1 MAAGCGMVQVAS
13 KVRKRRYSR
22 RLASARYPQIPVA
35 LPGAAGKRRQGPV
48 SSDRTP
54 VALRVAQDLRG
65 IRRPRG
71 RVSAAKPSAC
81 SVAGCGRRCAE
92 STRGRPVFIALTKQ
106 KAAIKSYCTVPLYC
120 TTVGLADRQCLKQ
133 STGGPPMK
141 RPHFKRASKA
151 TSPQNDRFKAI
162 RTATMGDEEIADEGV
177 PRSAYELQA
186 LAIHARNQSFDSCRG
201 GAKECV

>member
-48 SSDRTP
+48 SPDRTP

-106 KAAIKSYCTVPLYC
+106 KSPSKVGASHDEGCSASFKRNKKHIKSYIKRNKKHIKRTLRSKGFKSDKSTERPF
-120 TTVGLADRQCLKQ
+120 Q
-133 STGGPPMK
+133 SN
-141 RPHFKRASKA
+141 S
-151 TSPQNDRFKAI
+151 N
-162 RTATMGDEEIADEGV
+162 GDDG
-177 PRSAYELQA
+177 R
-186 LAIHARNQSFDSCRG
+186 RGDS
-201 GAKECV
+201 

>member
-106 KAAIKSYCTVPLYC
+106 KSPSKVGASHTRAAKRNKKHIKSYIKRNKKHIIKRTLRFKRPQKRQVHR
-120 TTVGLADRQCLKQ
+120 TTVSKQ
-133 STGGPPMK
+133 
-141 RPHFKRASKA
+141 F
-151 TSPQNDRFKAI
+151 
-162 RTATMGDEEIADEGV
+162 
-177 PRSAYELQA
+177 EL
-186 LAIHARNQSFDSCRG
+186 RRW
-201 GAKECV
+201 ETWR